1 MRRNFPRVCSGPLLL
16 LGASLFCASGLI
28 AQTGAWFI
36 DTVAGTD
43 RPVNDGPRAT
53 QALLDLPGSVVVD
66 SNGNVIFAD
75 TGNHRVR
82 QISPNGSITTIFGTG
97 VPGYSG
103 DGGPAAAAQIVS
115 PQGLALDGKGNLY
128 VTDYSAHVIRKIDST
143 GMVTTIAGTGVA
155 GSSGSGGKA
164 TAARLNGP
172 YALAFDLVGNLYVAE
187 DLNNAVRRITP
198 DGNIVTFASGINNPE
213 GLAVDSAN
221 FVYISAWG
229 DQRVVKVSP
238 SGSMTVVAGS
248 GNYGFAG
255 DNASATAASLAGP
268 QGLAIDSSGVLWI
281 CDSGNN
287 RIRKVTTAGTI
298 QTAIGSGYSGLTN
311 FTVDPT
317 SGAVYLPN
325 GVFVDAKGTVYWS
338 EAGNNRIRSYSA
350 SNKQLLDL
358 AGSVSPLKATGGP
371 TSLLL
376 YNPFSAATDAAGNIY
391 IADTTNHVIRKI
403 TPAGVSSIVAGTGAP
418 ALDGEVGQAT
428 ALSLASP
435 QGVSVDAQGNLY
447 IADTGNGRVRK
458 VDTTGRM
465 TTLMGAGQ
473 GLPFPGTFDAN
484 DFLFAPTAV
493 VPDGNGGFVVVDE
506 IFGIVATV
514 NAVGTVDLIRT
525 ASVNFLTLPIGI
537 AVSGRNIFIADTF
550 ANRVLLFD
558 GTNISVAAGNGIPG
572 YGGDGKAAIY
582 ANLLLPTGV
591 AVDSKG
597 NLYIADTGNNVIRMV
612 DTTGKISTIAGT
624 GQAGF
629 SGDKGPAASAQFAN
643 PTSVSVDASGNLLV
657 TDRLNQRIRQ
667 LKFLQVAPDLT
678 LTTDAVTKSANHG
691 ATVTVN
697 LTLASVGGFAG
708 TATLSSTGPA
718 GVTVQFAPAS
728 PITVAAGQSVSVV
741 ATAQIPASLTPG
753 SYTLGI
759 NVVSGSVQH
768 SVSVALTVTNLPQF
782 PSAGVVS
789 AASGSGNGVSPGE
802 IVAVYGQ
809 DLGPASLALGTFD
822 ANNILSNTV
831 GGTQVLF
838 DGKPAPLIYSVAG
851 QLSAI
856 VPYAVAGKT
865 STQVQVLYNGKSS
878 PMITVPVVDAAPG
891 IFNVPGGSQAAA
903 LNADLSVNNTANPA
917 AKGSVIVLFATG
929 EGQTS
934 PAGVDGKIA
943 TDTFP
948 KPVLPVT
955 VTIGGAPAQ
964 VLYYGAA
971 PFEVAGVLQ
980 INAMI
985 PATVASGPAPV
996 VVQVGTRTSAMSTIA
1011 VQ

>member
-1 MRRNFPRVCSGPLLL
+1 MRLFLHRLRQGSLLFL
-16 LGASLFCASGLI
+16 TAAGLF
-28 AQTGAWFI
+28 AQTGAWFV
-36 DTVAGTD
+36 DTIVGTD
-43 RPVNDGPRAT
+43 RPVNDGPKAT
-53 QALLDLPGSVVVD
+53 QALLNTPGSVVVD
-66 SNGNVIFAD
+66 GNGNVIFAD

-82 QISPNGSITTIFGTG
+82 QISPNGSISTIFGTG
-97 VPGYSG
+97 IPGYSG
-103 DGGPAAAAQIVS
+103 DGGPAAVAQVVS
-115 PQGLALDGKGNLY
+115 PQGLALDTRGNLY
-128 VTDYSAHVIRKIDST
+128 VSDYAAHVIRKIDLN
-143 GMVTTIAGTGVA
+143 GMVSTIAGTGSA
-155 GSSGSGGKA
+155 GNSGSGGKA
-164 TAARLNGP
+164 AAARLNGP
-172 YALAFDLVGNLYVAE
+172 YALAFDFVGNLYVAE

-198 DGNIVTFASGINNPE
+198 DGNIVAFVSGITNPE

-221 FVYISAWG
+221 FVYVSSWG
-229 DQRVVKVSP
+229 DQKVVKVSP
-238 SGSMTVVAGS
+238 SGSISLMAGN
-248 GNYGFAG
+248 GNYGFSG
-255 DNASATAASLAGP
+255 DNALATSATLAGP
-268 QGLAIDSSGVLWI
+268 QGLAIDAAGALWI

-287 RIRKVTTAGTI
+287 RIRKVNAAGNI
-298 QTAIGSGYSGLTN
+298 MTAIGSGYSGLTN
-311 FTVDPT
+311 FTLDPT
-317 SGAVYLPN
+317 SGAVYLP
-325 GVFVDAKGTVYWS
+325 GAVFIDGKGTIYWS

-350 SNKQLLDL
+350 SAKQLNDL

-376 YNPFSAATDAAGNIY
+376 YNPFSAATDAAGNIF

-403 TPAGVSSIVAGTGAP
+403 TPGGVSGIVAGTGVP
-418 ALDGEVGQAT
+418 ALDGEVGPAT
-428 ALSLASP
+428 SLSLASP
-435 QGVSVDAQGNLY
+435 EGVSVDAQGNLY

-484 DFLFAPTAV
+484 DFLFTPTGV
-493 VPDGNGGFVVVDE
+493 LPDGNGGFIVVDQ

-514 NAVGTVDLIRT
+514 NTVGTVDLIRT
-525 ASVNFLTLPIGI
+525 ASVNYLTFPAGI
-537 AVSGRNIFIADTF
+537 ALSGKNLYIADTF

-558 GTNISVAAGNGIPG
+558 GTNISVVAGNGTAG
-572 YGGDGKAAIY
+572 YAGDGKLAIY
-582 ANLLLPTGV
+582 ANLQLPNGV

-597 NLYIADTGNNVIRMV
+597 NLYIADSGNSVIRMV
-612 DTTGKISTIAGT
+612 DPAGKITTIAGT

-629 SGDKGPAASAQFAN
+629 SGDKGPAASALFAY
-643 PTSVSVDASGNLLV
+643 PTSVAVDPSGNLLV
-657 TDRLNQRIRQ
+657 ADRLNQRIRQ
-667 LKFLQVAPDLT
+667 LKFLQVAPDLM
-678 LTTDAVTKSANHG
+678 LTTDAATKSANHG
-691 ATVTVN
+691 TNATFN

-708 TATLSSTGPA
+708 TATLSATAPA
-718 GVTVQFAPAS
+718 GVTFQFAPAS
-728 PITVAAGQSVSVV
+728 PITVAAGQSVSVT
-741 ATAQIPASLTPG
+741 ATAQLPASLAPG
-753 SYTLGI
+753 SYTVAI
-759 NVVSGSVQH
+759 NVASGNVQH

-789 AASGSGNGVSPGE
+789 AASGLGNGVSPGE

-809 DLGPASLALGTFD
+809 DLGPSSLALGTFD
-822 ANNILSNTV
+822 ADNVLSNTV

-865 STQVQVLYNGKSS
+865 STQVQIQYNGKSS
-878 PMITVPVVDAAPG
+878 PMIQVPVVDAAPG
-891 IFNVPGGSQAAA
+891 IFNVPGSSQAAA
-903 LNADLSVNNTANPA
+903 LNADLSVNNSGTPA

-929 EGQTS
+929 EGQTN
-934 PAGVDGKIA
+934 PGGVDGKIA

-955 VTIGGAPAQ
+955 VTIGGTAAQ

-985 PATVASGPAPV
+985 PAAVASGAVPV
-996 VVQVGTRTSAMSTIA
+996 VVQVGTRTSATSTIA